1 MQNNKLSTLLLLTFV
16 VLAVNACSDLEN
28 STSSSSSSLNPF
40 AEHVYTASELFPE
53 GDAETL
59 VLLPRSGWVAEPFQE
74 VFFKALLLNPETGVY
89 TDVTN
94 DDRTKWQSTMG
105 GGSKMFNGAD
115 PRLPRYSN
123 AEVEIT
129 FSIVFDKKVGA
140 QTVGKYHV
148 PAEYEWPEHRNE

>member
-1 MQNNKLSTLLLLTFV
+1 M
-16 VLAVNACSDLEN
+16 
-28 STSSSSSSLNPF
+28 
-40 AEHVYTASELFPE
+40 
-53 GDAETL
+53 
-59 VLLPRSGWVAEPFQE
+59 
-74 VFFKALLLNPETGVY
+74 FFKALLLNPETGVY

-129 FSIVFDKKVGA
+129 FSIVFDKKIGT
-140 QTVGKYHV
+140 QTVGKYYV
-148 PAEYEWPEHRNE
+148 PAEYEFSDNERR

>member
-1 MQNNKLSTLLLLTFV
+1 MKKNIFAVIALAIVAAFVFAACNSIEPENVSKSGYTQPLT
-16 VLAVNACSDLEN
+16 
-28 STSSSSSSLNPF
+28 T
-40 AEHVYTASELFPE
+40 HVYTVDELFPE
-53 GDAETL
+53 GDAEAL

-74 VFFKALLLNPETGVY
+74 VFFKALLLDEATGTY
-89 TDVTN
+89 KDVTN

-115 PRLPRYSN
+115 PRLPKYQN

-129 FSIVFDKKVGA
+129 FSIVFDKKIGA

-148 PAEYEWPEHRNE
+148 PAEFEWPEHRNE